1 MDNNHYLSLR
11 HRLDGYVVGAARN
24 KAVESGLS
32 WTWRVAVLGNI
43 RFADLCVRRVDRHL
57 KTVENSMSRQP
68 GTFTSQATPSDD
80 DCPIGNDTLFKM

>member
-57 KTVENSMSRQP
+57 KTVGKLNVTSARDIYIT
-68 GTFTSQATPSDD
+68 GYTFRGY
-80 DCPIGNDTLFKM
+80 CPIGNDYLFKV